1 MMIPLPLEDRMYRKF
16 TETLK
21 QWDQNKHRKP
31 LMVIGARQTGK
42 TWVIREFCQA
52 TYGDYIY
59 VNLEEHK
66 DMQTVFDGNL
76 DSDSIINGLELMLGR
91 KIDIGTTIFFDEI
104 QECDNA
110 ITALKYFCE
119 DQRDFKI
126 ICAGSLLGVKIHRF
140 KGSFPVGKVQIE
152 NMYPMDFE
160 EFLTACGEPLLAET
174 IRTHFE
180 KSQPLI
186 DGVHARALRLYHDY
200 LWVGGMP
207 EAVKNYVEN
216 GRDVFAVDKSI
227 HSNLQLAYLA
237 DMTKYVSSPQESVKI
252 SETYRSVPRQLANE
266 NPKFKYNEV
275 RKGIGKRD
283 LAGALDWLE
292 ASGMIYMIDKV
303 ELPASPLSGYDDKNN
318 FKVYLSDVG
327 MLTSLCKIRYKDLL
341 PDANNMYKGGIVEN
355 YVYQQMKPRHTD
367 LYYFKPSQGM
377 EIDLLYDDGEN
388 IIPVEIKSG
397 RHRRSTSLN
406 NYREKYKP
414 DHAVRISEMNF
425 GSSDGLISV
434 PLYAAFCL

>member
-1 MMIPLPLEDRMYRKF
+1 MYRKF

-21 QWDQNKHRKP
+21 QWDQNKNRKP

-42 TWVIREFCQA
+42 TWIIKDFCQN

-59 VNLEEHK
+59 VNLEENK
-66 DMQTVFDGNL
+66 DMQTIFDGNL
-76 DSDSIINGLELMLGR
+76 DPDSVISGLELMIGR
-91 KIDIGTTIFFDEI
+91 KITAGTTIFFDEI
-104 QECDNA
+104 QECENA

-119 DQRDFKI
+119 DSQDFRI

-140 KGSFPVGKVQIE
+140 RGSFPVGKVQIAE
-152 NMYPMDFE
+152 MFPMDFE
-160 EFLTACGEPLLAET
+160 EFLTACGETLLVET
-174 IRTHFE
+174 IRSHFE
-180 KSQPLI
+180 KHEPLI
-186 DGVHARALRLYHDY
+186 AGVHTRALKLYHDY

-207 EAVKNYVEN
+207 EAVRSYVEN
-216 GRDVFAVDKSI
+216 GKDIFSFDKTI
-227 HSNLQLAYLA
+227 HSHLQLAYLA

-252 SETYRSVPRQLANE
+252 SETYHSVPRQLAAE

-283 LAGALDWLE
+283 LSGALDWLD
-292 ASGMIYMIDKV
+292 ASGMIYRIDKV
-303 ELPASPLSGYDDKNN
+303 DLPASPLSGYDDRTS

-327 MLTSLCKIRYKDLL
+327 MLTSLSRIRYKDLL
-341 PDANNMYKGGIVEN
+341 PDADNMYKGGIVEN
-355 YVYQQMKPRHTD
+355 YVCQQMKLRHPE
-367 LYYFKPSQGM
+367 LYYFKPSDSM
-377 EIDLLYDDGEN
+377 EIDILYDDGEN

-406 NYREKYKP
+406 NYRKKYCP